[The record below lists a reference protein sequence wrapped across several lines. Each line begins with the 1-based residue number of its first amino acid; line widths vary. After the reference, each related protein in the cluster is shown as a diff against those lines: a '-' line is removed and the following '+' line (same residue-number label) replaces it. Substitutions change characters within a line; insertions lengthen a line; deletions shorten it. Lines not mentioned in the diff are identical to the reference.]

1 MKKKIS
7 GNTGVPYI
15 LLYSEQVTMFLN
27 NTTNEQET
35 YPLFTCFIASAK
47 FFTLLCF
54 MCCQI
59 LLSIES
65 SVAWKNL
72 SKLVSSIVPIRK
84 PLGGSRS

>member
-1 MKKKIS
+1 MKKEIS

-15 LLYSEQVTMFLN
+15 LLYSEQVTMFLY

-35 YPLFTCFIASAK
+35 YPLFICFIASAK

-59 LLSIES
+59 LLSIGS

-72 SKLVSSIVPIRK
+72 SKLVFSIVPIRK